1 MSNVWVGDLKMFV
14 LLPRKGVYPREY
26 MDNLETF
33 KETFY
38 QTLKIFIAIQILNVF
53 LVCTI
58 KTQIYV
64 WNISNMKNIVD
75 CYKLHVLSDTFV

>member
-14 LLPRKGVYPREY
+14 LLPRKGVYPLEY

-38 QTLKIFIAIQILNVF
+38 QTLKIFIAI
-53 LVCTI
+53 
-58 KTQIYV
+58 
-64 WNISNMKNIVD
+64 
-75 CYKLHVLSDTFV
+75 